1 MKKSNIMNEAAW
13 TKSTSKEE
21 IFTQLCQAL
30 RHINEEVVKLT
41 IITQNLE
48 NKLNGIEKKMVEHE
62 NKLNQLGEEK
72 VQVRNEMVQKTN
84 DCFSTSQ
91 RRTVQ

>member
-30 RHINEEVVKLT
+30 RHINEDVVKLT
-41 IITQNLE
+41 NITQNLE
-48 NKLNGIEKKMVEHE
+48 NKLNGIQKRW
-62 NKLNQLGEEK
+62 LNMK
-72 VQVRNEMVQKTN
+72 I
-84 DCFSTSQ
+84 S
-91 RRTVQ
+91 